1 MTQNTVLK
9 TLESYA
15 RLKTETRVI
24 ETWLNPASADYED
37 VRTATGKLAFRL
49 DVHRGIVEWQDEH
62 KRKHYI
68 DLAAFV
74 QARVTGVG
82 V

>member
-1 MTQNTVLK
+1 MGENQVLK

-15 RLKTETRVI
+15 RLKSESRVDNL
-24 ETWLNPASADYED
+24 WLNPASADYED
-37 VRTATGKLAFRL
+37 VRTATGKLAFRM
-49 DVHRGIVEWQDEH
+49 DACRGIVEWQDEH

-74 QARVTGVG
+74 RARVASVG
-82 V
+82 S